1 MKRKF
6 GEDDADPSTAPKT
19 SLERLLRAA
28 ASQGE
33 PASPEMPFG
42 FDTRVVAQWH
52 AQSETTSLGV
62 RQLLRRVA
70 LTSAAII
77 VLGSAGAYIQT
88 ERNAEDE
95 EPFTNEFAIA
105 DATIQEEAGL

>member
-1 MKRKF
+1 MKRKS
-6 GEDDADPSTAPKT
+6 GEDDADRSTVPKA
-19 SLERLLRAA
+19 SLSRLLRAA
-28 ASQGE
+28 ALQNE
-33 PASPEMPFG
+33 PASREMPFG

-52 AQSETTSLGV
+52 GQAEATSLGV

-77 VLGSAGAYIQT
+77 VLASAGTYIQT

-95 EPFTNEFAIA
+95 EPFTNDFAIA